1 MDLSG
6 IVKQRKADEPV
17 LSEVVT
23 MSPLKR
29 DFDASRVN
37 PIINHPQVRPWM
49 GGDPNSMLD
58 MSGLVDDLRNI
69 LLMTDHGGLLFHCLE
84 PGTYEVHTNFLPV
97 LQGAQKLAVCREAL
111 HWMFT
116 RTDCVGVVT
125 RVPQDNRA
133 ALGMVRAVHMAHEF
147 DREETAFYSLR
158 YWPWLW
164 SDGSVAERGKWFHDR
179 LALEKARMNSVD
191 PPHADD
197 PAHDYV
203 VGAAIDQVFAGQIH
217 KAIGFY
223 NHWARIAGYRP
234 IGDEDIKS
242 VNPLVLDIG
251 DAIVAFHRD
260 DIEVIKCRSEQQ

>member
-17 LSEVVT
+17 LSEVVA

-49 GGDPNSMLD
+49 GDGGDSLLD
-58 MSGLVDDLRNI
+58 MSGLVDDLRNV

-84 PGTYEVHTNFLPV
+84 PGTYEIHTQFLPV

-125 RVPQDNRA
+125 QVPQENRA
-133 ALGMVRAVHMAHEF
+133 ALGMVRAVHMTHEF
-147 DREETAFYSLR
+147 DQGTVAFYSLR

-164 SDGSVAERGKWFHDR
+164 SDMSVADRGKWFHDR
-179 LALEKARMNSVD
+179 LAIES
-191 PPHADD
+191 H
-197 PAHDYV
+197 PAHDRV
-203 VGAAIDQVFAGQIH
+203 AGAAIDQIFAGQIE
-217 KAIGFY
+217 KALGFY
-223 NHWARIAGYRP
+223 NHWARIAGRRQ
-234 IGDEDIKS
+234 IGAEDVKS

-260 DIEVIKCRSEQQ
+260 DIEVIRCRPQQQ